1 MESEMPIIMYGYE
14 FIIPSSFHTFVNSMY
29 DINDLL
35 EKPFQIRC
43 ILPTVYHDSLQ
54 HPMNYRI
61 AKLVIG
67 FVPDDQLAQL
77 TANRNHLHEFL
88 TDNPM
93 LDGIEWMPHAKF
105 YTGLE
110 WYPDS
115 ESEEEE
121 EEEEEDEEEDEEKD
135 EEKDEED
142 DETLSHY
149 ISKYYL

>member
-1 MESEMPIIMYGYE
+1 MESEFQTPIIMYGYE
-14 FIIPSSFHTFVNSMY
+14 IIIPPSHFHSIVNSMY

-43 ILPTVYHDSLQ
+43 ILPTVYHDSLH

-77 TANRNHLHEFL
+77 TANRNQLHEFL

-110 WYPDS
+110 WYPETDS
-115 ESEEEE
+115 EEDEEDEE
-121 EEEEEDEEEDEEKD
+121 DKEDEEEDG
-135 EEKDEED
+135 
-142 DETLSHY
+142 TLAQY
-149 ISKYYL
+149 ISKYYM

>member
-1 MESEMPIIMYGYE
+1 MPIIMYGYE
-14 FIIPSSFHTFVNSMY
+14 FIIPSHFHTFVNSMY

-67 FVPDDQLAQL
+67 FVPDDQLAHL
-77 TANRNHLHEFL
+77 SANRNQLHDFL

-110 WYPDS
+110 WYPESDS
-115 ESEEEE
+115 EE
-121 EEEEEDEEEDEEKD
+121 EEEEEDEDE
-135 EEKDEED
+135 DEED
-142 DETLSHY
+142 DGTLAQY
-149 ISKYYL
+149 ISKYYM

>member
-1 MESEMPIIMYGYE
+1 
-14 FIIPSSFHTFVNSMY
+14 
-29 DINDLL
+29 
-35 EKPFQIRC
+35 
-43 ILPTVYHDSLQ
+43 
-54 HPMNYRI
+54 MNYRI

-67 FVPDDQLAQL
+67 FVPDDQLAML
-77 TANRNHLHEFL
+77 TANRNQLDEFL
-88 TDNPM
+88 TDNPI

-121 EEEEEDEEEDEEKD
+121 DNEEEENN
-135 EEKDEED
+135 DEED
-142 DETLSHY
+142 DTLAQY